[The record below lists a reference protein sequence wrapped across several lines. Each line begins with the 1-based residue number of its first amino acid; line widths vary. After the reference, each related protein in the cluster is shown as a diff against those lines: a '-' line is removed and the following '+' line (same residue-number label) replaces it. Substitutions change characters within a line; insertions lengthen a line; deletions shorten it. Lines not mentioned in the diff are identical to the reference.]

1 MTNAFTVFAKTE
13 PNNIADN
20 APYHAVINLLQ
31 RSSLSSVLALGHEKS
46 IDNLL
51 DELQQNQK
59 DIATLNNEVKRLD
72 KLLKTKQPK
81 EK

>member
-1 MTNAFTVFAKTE
+1 MINAFTVFAKTE

-31 RSSLSSVLALGHEKS
+31 RSALSSVLALGNRQS

-59 DIATLNNEVKRLD
+59 DMAILNNEVKRLD
-72 KLLKTKQPK
+72 KLLKAKKPK
-81 EK
+81 EQ